1 MVDSKQVIIVRKD
14 LKLGKGKMAAQAAHA
29 SVAALENASSE
40 LKELWLETGAKKI
53 VVWAEHEKH
62 LLEVFKKT
70 PGKIPKAMIKDAGFT
85 QLKPGTLTCIA
96 LGPWDSNEL
105 DKYTRDLKL
114 A

>member
-1 MVDSKQVIIVRKD
+1 MVDLKQVIIVRKD

-29 SVAALENASSE
+29 SVAALENTSIE
-40 LKELWLETGAKKI
+40 LKELWQETGAKKI

-62 LLEVFKKT
+62 LMEIFKKV
-70 PGKIPKAMIKDAGFT
+70 PNKIPKALIKDAGMT
-85 QLKPGTLTCIA
+85 QLKPGTLTCVCF
-96 LGPWDSNEL
+96 GPWDSNEL